1 MVVGANPIYKM
12 KLLAQH
18 DTSTPLADL
27 SLEYHKCASAECNT
41 MQQKNQSKQR
51 KQNFDPSDHSLS
63 LADTNRPAA
72 RSRMQTHA
80 GFGKWQTV
88 LRTERMIG
96 CKAFSLA
103 MVGRRAAT
111 SKSRE
116 SDFTSSSEC
125 GAGTSV
131 TSRPLYTPQISTLAS
146 AGAE

>member
-1 MVVGANPIYKM
+1 
-12 KLLAQH
+12 
-18 DTSTPLADL
+18 
-27 SLEYHKCASAECNT
+27 
-41 MQQKNQSKQR
+41 MQQKIKANKDN
-51 KQNFDPSDHSLS
+51 KKFDPSDHSFS
-63 LADTNRPAA
+63 LADTSRPAA

-80 GFGKWQTV
+80 GVGKWQTV
-88 LRTERMIG
+88 LRTERVIG